1 MRSLVF
7 CQSRTLSSL
16 LVFGYL
22 KVCLVVLASAGLIAY
37 LSREPLLQ
45 MAGDIWIVSD
55 PVTHADAIVI
65 LGGHPTV
72 RPLVAAELYRKGFAK
87 KILISKVFEGNP
99 VGPSPGDTEKN
110 RRALLGLGLPD
121 SAIGTFGTANKS
133 TMDEAVA
140 LKDWAE
146 QNGASVFIVP
156 AEIFFA
162 RRVSWAFHRKFSGSA
177 VRIEVLAFEPRGY
190 EREAWWKTEGGRG
203 EFQREI
209 LRYVF
214 YRLMY

>member
-1 MRSLVF
+1 L
-7 CQSRTLSSL
+7 
-16 LVFGYL
+16 
-22 KVCLVVLASAGLIAY
+22 VLAGLTSGAGFW
-37 LSREPLLQ
+37 REPLLRSVAE
-45 MAGDIWIVSD
+45 MWIVSD
-55 PVTHADAIVI
+55 LVTHADAIVI
-65 LGGHPTV
+65 LGGNPTV

-87 KILISKVFEGNP
+87 TILISKVSEGNP
-99 VGPSPGDTEKN
+99 DGPGPGDTEEN
-110 RRALLGLGLPD
+110 RSALLGLGLPD
-121 SAIGTFGTANKS
+121 SAIQTFGTANKS

-162 RRVSWAFHRKFSGSA
+162 RRVSWVFHRMFSGSA
-177 VRIEVLAFEPRGY
+177 VRIKVPAFEPRGY
-190 EREAWWKTEGGRG
+190 KREEWWKTEGGRG